1 MMISEVRPALL
12 PGTITAGGTLTSE
25 LDLGGW
31 SVAGLISDG
40 NALTGTLTFYAS
52 AFSDADTQNTSNY
65 VAIRNGDG
73 TALGITIAANRA
85 ISGDEII
92 QALAPYRYVKFG
104 TSAAQTNGAKFYVP
118 VKA

>member
-1 MMISEVRPALL
+1 MEISEVRAGLI

-31 SVAGLISDG
+31 STAGLISDG
-40 NALTGTLTFYAS
+40 SALTGTLTFQVS
-52 AFSDADTQNTSNY
+52 AYSDNDTRFSSNY
-65 VAIRNGDG
+65 VELRNGDG
-73 TALGITIAANRA
+73 TALSITIAANRA

-92 QALAPYRYVKFG
+92 QALASYRYVKIK
-104 TSAAQTNGAKFYVP
+104 TSAAQTNGAKFYLP

>member
-1 MMISEVRPALL
+1 MMISEVRPSMLN
-12 PGTITAGGTLTSE
+12 GTINAAGTLTNE
-25 LDLGGW
+25 LDFGGW
-31 SVAGLISDG
+31 STAGLISDG

-52 AFSDADTQNTSNY
+52 PFSDSDTQNTSNY

-73 TALGITIAANRA
+73 SALAITIAANRA

-92 QALAPYRYVKFG
+92 QALAPYRYVKIG
-104 TSAAQTNGAKFYVP
+104 TSAAQTNGAKFYLP